1 MPKSTLICA
10 LLLELCKE
18 YNHVGVAISLRS
30 EACDQGLFRP
40 LIVILRRL
48 PGEARTEDEIRLKDL
63 LVVMDKTVVVIL
75 LPLMSNKENPI
86 HCFGFCMRLFNYMR
100 SHFSP
105 L

>member
-1 MPKSTLICA
+1 M
-10 LLLELCKE
+10 
-18 YNHVGVAISLRS
+18 VISLRS
-30 EACDQGLFRP
+30 EACDHGLFRP

-86 HCFGFCMRLFNYMR
+86 HCFGLIVQLYAKSLLVALGLAITGFFD
-100 SHFSP
+100 P
-105 L
+105 